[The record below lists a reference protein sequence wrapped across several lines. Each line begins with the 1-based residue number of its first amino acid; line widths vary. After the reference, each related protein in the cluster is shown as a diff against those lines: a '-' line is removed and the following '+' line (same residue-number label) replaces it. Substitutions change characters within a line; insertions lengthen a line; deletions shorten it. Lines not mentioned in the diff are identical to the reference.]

1 MIDILR
7 YSTEQTVHIIL
18 STLKSLHKL
27 ESSLIKYSAENIS
40 EPILL
45 LYHNLHNDYGASR
58 ILIDL
63 MLQMLEDP
71 SGGEVFL
78 SVFVPNAVQYLQQ
91 TSEFMLT
98 EHPDI
103 PFSEEESH

>member
-1 MIDILR
+1 
-7 YSTEQTVHIIL
+7 
-18 STLKSLHKL
+18 
-27 ESSLIKYSAENIS
+27 
-40 EPILL
+40 
-45 LYHNLHNDYGASR
+45 
-58 ILIDL
+58 